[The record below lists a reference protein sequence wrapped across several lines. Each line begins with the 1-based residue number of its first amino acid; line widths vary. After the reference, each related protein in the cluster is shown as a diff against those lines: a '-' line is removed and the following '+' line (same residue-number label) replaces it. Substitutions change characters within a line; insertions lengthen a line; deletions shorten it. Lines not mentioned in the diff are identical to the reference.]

1 LLAFANLR
9 FLAGGL
15 ILAIFISFLFL
26 VLASEIEAELIFVS
40 VAHPATVW
48 AIYPFAPTVLAEV
61 PAVP

>member
-1 LLAFANLR
+1 LLALANLR

-15 ILAIFISFLFL
+15 IRAMFISFLFL

-40 VAHPATVW
+40 VEHPAMVW
-48 AIYPFAPTVLAEV
+48 AVYPFAPTVSVGV

>member
-15 ILAIFISFLFL
+15 IRAMFISFLFL

-40 VAHPATVW
+40 VEHLATVW
-48 AIYPFAPTVLAEV
+48 AVYPFAPTVSAGV